1 LQNTFLGK
9 KEIIRNQK
17 KHSLILGKDLIRD
30 LLMYIYNVTINI
42 QEDIHEKWLEWMKN
56 EHIPEMM
63 ATGKFT
69 KALMSRVMVEEE
81 MGGITYSVQYT
92 AKNKEMLQR
101 YKEEDA
107 ARLRAKTKPFE
118 GLFVAFRTEL
128 EIVSEQ

>member
-1 LQNTFLGK
+1 
-9 KEIIRNQK
+9 
-17 KHSLILGKDLIRD
+17 
-30 LLMYIYNVTINI
+30 MYIYNVTINI
-42 QEDIHEKWLEWMKN
+42 QEEIHEKWLEWMKN
-56 EHIPEMM
+56 DHIPEMM

-81 MGGITYSVQYT
+81 MGGLTYSVQYT
-92 AKNKEMLQR
+92 TKNREMLLR
-101 YKEEDA
+101 YYEEDA